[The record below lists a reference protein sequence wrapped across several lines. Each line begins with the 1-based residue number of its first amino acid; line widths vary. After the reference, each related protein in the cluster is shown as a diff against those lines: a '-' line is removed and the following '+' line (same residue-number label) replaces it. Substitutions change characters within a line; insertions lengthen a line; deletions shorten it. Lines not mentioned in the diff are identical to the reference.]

1 MAKNTHAKFAIRI
14 ANFNILVHAIGKNIK
29 LFTESILNNFLI
41 ETSNSYD
48 LTLKVHAKIPS
59 EFIESK
65 EVFKAPYIEE
75 ISGNKKEIS
84 SHLWSIRKFK
94 NKYIVLSSSLSS
106 LDSPNLA
113 LCFDLKSENWNIYS
127 DQQISKINPFEYP
140 MLPLILYYLTL
151 KNDAIMIH
159 ASGIKFGE
167 NGMLFSGFSGA
178 GKSTIAKICENNS
191 AKIIH
196 DDRLIIRKIENKYC
210 IFNTPVYENDYSKK
224 VVLNNIFLIYHN
236 KQNVSKKLMG
246 VEAITRF
253 MAFCIQHNYDEKIIN
268 KMLNVI
274 SDITNKIPIHELGFL
289 PDSSVIQYLKEN
301 HFE

>member
-94 NKYIVLSSSLSS
+94 NKHIVLSSSLSS

-140 MLPLILYYLTL
+140 LLPNLSCT
-151 KNDAIMIH
+151 KSQFHIH
-159 ASGIKFGE
+159 
-167 NGMLFSGFSGA
+167 NL
-178 GKSTIAKICENNS
+178 
-191 AKIIH
+191 
-196 DDRLIIRKIENKYC
+196 L
-210 IFNTPVYENDYSKK
+210 
-224 VVLNNIFLIYHN
+224 
-236 KQNVSKKLMG
+236 
-246 VEAITRF
+246 
-253 MAFCIQHNYDEKIIN
+253 
-268 KMLNVI
+268 
-274 SDITNKIPIHELGFL
+274 
-289 PDSSVIQYLKEN
+289 
-301 HFE
+301 